1 MENDL
6 NDKLLRHLIE
16 IIKILAIAII
26 IAWLVTKFVI
36 FKAYIP
42 TGSMKPSIKEKDH
55 VMITRIYKDINRGD
69 IMVFNHKENKEPLI
83 KRVIGLPNDD
93 VEIKNGNV
101 FINGNLLKEDYVI
114 YNENVNMKLK
124 VPEECY
130 LFFGDNRADS
140 FDGRKWNN
148 PYVNKK
154 DIEGK
159 AIFRIYPIDR
169 IGYIK

>member
-1 MENDL
+1 MENDF
-6 NDKLLRHLIE
+6 NDKLLGILKE

-26 IAWLVTKFVI
+26 IAWLVTKYII

-55 VMITRIYKDINRGD
+55 IMITRIYKEINRGD

-83 KRVIGLPNDD
+83 KRVIGLPNDNI
-93 VEIKNGNV
+93 EIINGNV
-101 FINGNLLKEDYVI
+101 FINGSLLKENYVI
-114 YNENVNMKLK
+114 YNEDVNMKFK

-130 LFFGDNRADS
+130 LFLGDNRADS

-169 IGYIK
+169 IGTME